1 MRYLFCLGIIWI
13 ISCSDKNQNDGLGY
27 FKKKIF
33 LIDTFVV
40 DATGEIIFLK
50 YQLFGSDKSK
60 DDKYLFNFNL
70 DDHTLEKIN
79 LDQLKLEEKLRFE
92 KEGPNGTGHT
102 VGKIKIHSENRIMIN
117 GMNYS
122 SLFSLKGER
131 LLKIYFENF
140 SLGGH
145 PMEGGEEL
153 RFSRELDTKTN
164 RLYGIILRHKD
175 KSFALGIL
183 HLNEYE
189 ITKMEL
195 STFQKLPHYTFT
207 NILPGGSMLN
217 KSPEIEIEKFGSKII
232 LSNQITNALM
242 WYDTEMDS
250 LFLRS
255 YSSQLTAN
263 CKLKDYQLQHES
275 DESFDAEYNRFLQE
289 INFLA
294 PFWDEKNQIFYRFS
308 YKLIPIED
316 NINTELKWKV
326 FLTALDKDLNLIGEI
341 SVPQLTKVPAKHFAK
356 DGKIWI
362 FENINDELAFQVIE
376 IADSL

>member
-1 MRYLFCLGIIWI
+1 MRHLFCLGIIWI

-27 FKKKIF
+27 FENRNI
-33 LIDTFVV
+33 LIDTLVV

-79 LDQLKLEEKLRFE
+79 LDQLRLEEKIPFE

-102 VGKIKIHSENRIMIN
+102 VGKINIHAENQLLIN

-122 SLFSLKGER
+122 SLFSLKGEK
-131 LLKIYFENF
+131 LMKIYFENF

-164 RLYGIILRHKD
+164 RLYGIILRYKN

-189 ITKMEL
+189 ISKIEL
-195 STFQKLPHYTFT
+195 STFKKLPNYTFT
-207 NILPGGSMLN
+207 NVLPGGSMLN
-217 KSPEIEIEKFGSKII
+217 KSPEIEIEKFGPKVI
-232 LSNQITNALM
+232 LSNQITSSLM

-250 LFLRS
+250 LFFRS
-255 YSSQLTAN
+255 YDSQLTAN
-263 CKLKDYQLQHES
+263 HKLKNYQLQHES
-275 DESFDAEYNRFLQE
+275 DESFDEEYNRFLQE

-308 YKLIPIED
+308 YQQIPTED
-316 NINTELKWKV
+316 KINAELKWKV

-341 SVPQLTKVPAKHFAK
+341 YVPQLTKVPAKHFSK

-362 FENINDELAFQVIE
+362 FENIKDELAFQVIE

>member
-1 MRYLFCLGIIWI
+1 M
-13 ISCSDKNQNDGLGY
+13 GY
-27 FKKKIF
+27 FKKKNF